1 MSSYEQR
8 TDQLK
13 VHVFDLKIRCFLSWH
28 HFPNAI
34 AEALPRILL
43 QSLEQ
48 GVEKTT
54 MTNILKMMTTENNNE
69 SESDV
74 RMGRSQVSALSPPR
88 ELHSILCRRSH
99 QTYNQ
104 YLACWWSGLIWDWE
118 KYWLSGQILWN
129 IYSRHLLRVL
139 SSTRL
144 YQALKHSS
152 KSFLFS
158 EVVERKWLCPP
169 G

>member
-13 VHVFDLKIRCFLSWH
+13 VHVFDLKIRCFPSWH

-48 GVEKTT
+48 GLRKQQWQTFWKWWRRKTT
-54 MTNILKMMTTENNNE
+54 MKVRVM
-69 SESDV
+69 V

-129 IYSRHLLRVL
+129 IYSRHLLRLL
-139 SSTRL
+139 SSTRP
-144 YQALKHSS
+144 YQAQFH
-152 KSFLFS
+152 
-158 EVVERKWLCPP
+158 
-169 G
+169 